1 MVFTRWMT
9 KSLRCALSCSFLQVP
24 VLVSGAEGFFAK
36 PHRPRHVWM
45 SLVVCHAMF
54 QQAKRWNDAGPDKR
68 TQYARKVEKAKA
80 ERLAVEANIDD
91 TGVCVAVLK
100 RAYEV
105 GSVATSRLTADFA
118 PNSKRNTQ

>member
-1 MVFTRWMT
+1 
-9 KSLRCALSCSFLQVP
+9 
-24 VLVSGAEGFFAK
+24 
-36 PHRPRHVWM
+36 M